1 MPLARSLILAA
12 LMLLFVGVP
21 ANAQDVTAAAR
32 EVSIAAESAVPQGRL
47 TDLAQPTAYRL
58 DLSVDPAQE
67 RFSGQVE
74 IDAVLLRPSNYIDLH
89 GRDLA
94 MHKVQVSAGGEKFAA
109 RWEQKSETGLAR
121 IFFGRNV
128 PAGSL
133 TLSFEYDAA
142 FNDGPSGLFRVQ
154 VDDQWYSW
162 SQFQSIDARAAF
174 PSFDQPSFKTP
185 FTITIRTPPG
195 LMAVSNAPLQ
205 SAAEEGGMT
214 AHRFARTLPLPTYLV
229 AIMTGPFVAV
239 SDEVSPTPQRAEPLP
254 LRIVSTRPNAAG
266 LGTAL
271 DGSAEIV
278 RLLEEY
284 FGDAFP
290 FPKLDQI
297 TSPIMPGAMENA
309 GADLYRDNLIVLDEA
324 APTWQLRKFG
334 MVVAHELG
342 HQWFGDLVTPEWWD
356 DIWLNESFA
365 NWIGYRIGDAW
376 RPELNIKAGA
386 LAEGF
391 AAMQTDELVAG
402 RPIRQSI
409 ETDAQIDGAF
419 DSITYGKGG
428 HVIAM
433 FASFM
438 GDENFR
444 DGVRR
449 YLAGHRFGSATSAD
463 FFAALAQSA
472 GDERITAAMRSFVDQ
487 QGVPLI
493 QFRQEG
499 RNIAISQRPFAAL
512 GVDPPGRQWG
522 VPVCVRSHTERTC
535 QLLTDASMTLAALG
549 SQTIVPNAGGT
560 GYYRFELSDR
570 HWDRLISMADRLT
583 GEEAL
588 ATVDSLA
595 ASIRAGRS
603 QIEQL
608 ALLARKLKDH
618 EDSYAA
624 EAAIDAMG
632 DFIGTGFI
640 DDKGQTGWRRFR
652 QKLYLPLLRQYGFD
666 PRQGAYAQ
674 EPPERSHRRGQIVRR
689 LSGMTRAGKLNRSL
703 AQATDAYL
711 AGETKALDSAW
722 FGPAF
727 DLYIQQGDESSARA
741 LVQRAIASEDPLFR
755 PAALSAAAHSGK
767 PEIAKWLLEELD
779 DPKLRSSEKNAL
791 LQGIMA
797 RTSTREYGFR
807 WMLENLDMLMA
818 GGSGIFFNSRLPG
831 LLSQFCSVD
840 RSERLAAEL
849 RPRFAGTPAELE
861 LERTIEKVRN
871 CGKLGDQRGADISTG
886 FKFLR

>member
-1 MPLARSLILAA
+1 MSIVRSLILAA
-12 LMLLFVGVP
+12 LLLANGLP
-21 ANAQDVTAAAR
+21 ANAQDVPATAR
-32 EVSIAAESAVPQGRL
+32 EVSIATEAAVPMGRL
-47 TDLAQPTAYRL
+47 TDLAHPTAYRL
-58 DLSVDPAQE
+58 DLTVDAAQT
-67 RFSGQVE
+67 RFSGRVE
-74 IDAVLLRPSNYIDLH
+74 IDAVLARPSDYVDLH
-89 GRDLA
+89 GRGLA
-94 MHKVQVSAGGEKFAA
+94 IRAVRASVAGEKFPV
-109 RWEQKSETGLAR
+109 RWAQKSETGLSR
-121 IFFGRNV
+121 IYFGRMV
-128 PAGSL
+128 PAGPL
-133 TLSFEYDAA
+133 TLSFEYDAE

-154 VDDQWYSW
+154 VDGQWYSW

-185 FTITIRTPPG
+185 FRVTIRTPPG
-195 LMAVSNAPLQ
+195 LMAVSNAPLE
-205 SAAEEGGMT
+205 SAVEESGMT
-214 AHRFARTLPLPTYLV
+214 VHRFAPTLPLPTYLI

-239 SDEVSPTPQRAEPLP
+239 SDEVPPTPQRAAALP
-254 LRIVSTRPNAAG
+254 LRIVSTRPNSAG

-278 RLLEEY
+278 RLLEDY

-342 HQWFGDLVTPEWWD
+342 HQWFGDLVTPGWWD

-391 AAMQTDELVAG
+391 AAMNTDELVAG
-402 RPIRQSI
+402 RPIRQLI
-409 ETDAQIDGAF
+409 ETDAQIDSAF

-438 GDENFR
+438 GEDRFR

-449 YLAGHRFGSATSAD
+449 YLASHRFGSATSAD
-463 FFAALAQSA
+463 FFAALAGSA
-472 GDERITAAMRSFVDQ
+472 GDERIVDAMRSFVDQ

-493 QFRQEG
+493 YFQ
-499 RNIAISQRPFAAL
+499 RNGQNITVSQQPYAAL
-512 GVDPPGRQWG
+512 GVDPTDRKWG
-522 VPVCVRSHTERTC
+522 VPVCVRGTGERTC
-535 QLLTDASMTLAALG
+535 HLLTAASMTFAVRTSKLL
-549 SQTIVPNAGGT
+549 VPNAGGT
-560 GYYRFELSDR
+560 GYYRFELPENQ
-570 HWDRLISMADRLT
+570 WNALIAQAANLT

-603 QIEQL
+603 QISQL
-608 ALLARKLKDH
+608 ARLARKLKNH

-624 EAAIDAMG
+624 EAAVDAMS

-640 DDKGQTGWRRFR
+640 EKQGHSGWRRFR

-674 EPPERSHRRGQIVRR
+674 EPPERSHRRSQIVRR
-689 LSGMTRAGKLNRSL
+689 LSGMNKARNLNRSL
-703 AQATDAYL
+703 ASATASYL
-711 AGETKALDSAW
+711 AGDRAALDASW

-727 DLYIQQGDESSARA
+727 DLHIRLGDTASARM

-755 PAALSAAAHSGK
+755 PAALSAAAYSGK
-767 PEIAKWLLEELD
+767 LDIAKWLLEELD
-779 DPKLRSSEKNAL
+779 DPRLRSSEKNAL
-791 LQGIMA
+791 LQGIMS
-797 RTSTREYGFR
+797 RTATREYGFG
-807 WMLENLDMLMA
+807 WMLDNLDALMS
-818 GGSGIFFNSRLPG
+818 GGSGIFFSSRLPAF
-831 LLSQFCSVD
+831 LSSFCSVE
-840 RSERLAAEL
+840 RSERLAKEL
-849 RPRFAGTPAELE
+849 RPRFAGTPAELQ
-861 LERTIEKVRN
+861 LERTTEKIRN
-871 CGKLGDQRGADISTG
+871 CGKLGEQRGMDISQA
-886 FKFLR
+886 FEALR